1 MGRRVRRPQPR
12 RRRPRLRT
20 GSRGCASVPPMTD
33 KLSKRQRD
41 TIARNK
47 PITFVLPEIATTLD
61 DIQAVVAGEA
71 KRLRAKQGAAQAI
84 TVDEAKALGTLTS
97 ALIQSEKAKRE
108 LEEEGVGELTD
119 EEVIVEMELQLAEAK
134 KRVGK
139 K

>member
-1 MGRRVRRPQPR
+1 M
-12 RRRPRLRT
+12 
-20 GSRGCASVPPMTD
+20 PPMTD